1 VSLIHIRANKPAL
14 VMFLGGGLIAM
25 AGLFLFKLPDVVIM
39 LLIGLAVVTADLVL
53 RLRSRKQK
61 LLGRDVCDA
70 ETP

>member
-1 VSLIHIRANKPAL
+1 VSLILIRANKSAL

-25 AGLFLFKLPDVVIM
+25 AGLFLFKLSDVVIM
-39 LLIGLAVVTADLVL
+39 LLIGLAVITADLAL